1 MIEQIKDKNVY
12 IAGPMTGIEDY
23 NRRAFYKAHF
33 AIGFYCKGV
42 LNPASLPT
50 TLAGHDVYM
59 SICLPMVD
67 AADAM
72 ILLPGWE
79 SSKGAKLEKMRAE
92 NNGIPVYTFEHGKK
106 GKPPI
111 LNMLPGLSV
120 N

>member
-1 MIEQIKDKNVY
+1 MIDQLKDKNVY

-50 TLAGHDVYM
+50 TLADHGMYM
-59 SICLPMVD
+59 AICLPMVD
-67 AADAM
+67 AADAL
-72 ILLPGWE
+72 ILLEGWE
-79 SSKGAKLEKMRAE
+79 NSRGATTEKERADAR
-92 NNGIPVYTFEHGKK
+92 GIPVYTFAHGKK

-111 LNMLPGLSV
+111 LNLLPRLSV